1 MAADTPSPLNDP
13 EHEQRLAWIRKVR
26 SLHRRKR
33 LIGFAG
39 IILGASMMLW
49 WKFTPTAPDWA
60 MWGGVGVLAASW
72 ILFIYVIW
80 DRWRWVKNNPY
91 RPA

>member
-1 MAADTPSPLNDP
+1 MAADAPSSLNDP

-26 SLHRRKR
+26 GLHRSKR

-39 IILGASMMLW
+39 IILGASMLLW
-49 WKFTPTAPDWA
+49 RKFTPSAPEWA
-60 MWGGVGVLAASW
+60 MLGGIAVLAASW

-91 RPA
+91 KPT